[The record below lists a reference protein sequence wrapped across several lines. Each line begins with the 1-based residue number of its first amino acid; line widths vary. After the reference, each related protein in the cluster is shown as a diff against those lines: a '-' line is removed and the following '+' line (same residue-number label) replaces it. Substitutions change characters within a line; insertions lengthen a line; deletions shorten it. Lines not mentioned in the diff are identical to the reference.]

1 MSFSLEL
8 NEQFKLK
15 SVFKANLN
23 RYINI
28 RGDLMAAKPEWVE
41 YSTEEIEEIILKLRK
56 EGKSTS
62 VIGVILRDQYGIP
75 DVKAVT
81 GMKITHVLE
90 KHDQGE
96 EYPEDL
102 MNLIRKAVNIRD
114 HLKENPKDLHTKRG
128 LQLVESRIRRLVKY
142 YTREGVLPE
151 GWRYDPQKA
160 ALLVK

>member
-1 MSFSLEL
+1 
-8 NEQFKLK
+8 
-15 SVFKANLN
+15 
-23 RYINI
+23 
-28 RGDLMAAKPEWVE
+28 MASKPEWVE
-41 YSTEEIEEIILKLRK
+41 YSNEEVEEIILKLRK

-75 DVKAVT
+75 DVKSVT
-81 GMKITHVLE
+81 ELKITQILE
-90 KHDQGE
+90 KHGQTE

-151 GWRYDPQKA
+151 GWRYEPTKA

>member
-1 MSFSLEL
+1 
-8 NEQFKLK
+8 
-15 SVFKANLN
+15 
-23 RYINI
+23 
-28 RGDLMAAKPEWVE
+28 MASKPEWVE
-41 YSTEEIEEIILKLRK
+41 YSNEEVEEIILKLRK

-75 DVKAVT
+75 DVKSVT
-81 GMKITHVLE
+81 ELKITQILE
-90 KHDQGE
+90 KHGQTE

-151 GWRYDPQKA
+151 GWRYEPKKA

>member
-1 MSFSLEL
+1 
-8 NEQFKLK
+8 
-15 SVFKANLN
+15 
-23 RYINI
+23 
-28 RGDLMAAKPEWVE
+28 MAEKPEWVE

-75 DVKAVT
+75 DVKSVT
-81 GMKITHVLE
+81 DMKITQILE